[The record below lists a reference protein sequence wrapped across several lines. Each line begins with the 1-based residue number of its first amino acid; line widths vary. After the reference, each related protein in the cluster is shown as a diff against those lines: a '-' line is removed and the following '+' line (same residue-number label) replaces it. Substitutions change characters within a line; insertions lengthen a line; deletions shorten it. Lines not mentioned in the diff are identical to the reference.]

1 MKECSR
7 ALRTTTV
14 IPNKHSLS
22 SIESYCFENDP
33 GLLQSSREVEVKRG
47 QFKDKLAVKYCRRV
61 GVGYCF
67 FNITPRRMGAIKS
80 NFKKPVVLVSGY
92 SRDRARRG
100 PAIVTRGIM
109 DRPDLSGRVRGL
121 MSTTTR
127 RRRFFFYFL
136 TLPSAKSFFP
146 SRQCLR

>member
-1 MKECSR
+1 MTIILHFKISIMN
-7 ALRTTTV
+7 AVFDVVFTT
-14 IPNKHSLS
+14 
-22 SIESYCFENDP
+22 D
-33 GLLQSSREVEVKRG
+33 
-47 QFKDKLAVKYCRRV
+47 
-61 GVGYCF
+61 GYCF
-67 FNITPRRMGAIKS
+67 FNITPRRMGATKS
-80 NFKKPVVLVSGY
+80 NFKNPVVLVSGY

-100 PAIVTRGIM
+100 PAIATRGIM

-136 TLPSAKSFFP
+136 TLPSEKSFFP